1 MTDKQAKLEVVGEP
15 AKIDPTDVFN
25 DLAALRKASRLT
37 VQRKSVLVNVAV
49 DRPANNVYFRCHPDL
64 LLDDAT
70 VLRDNEGTS
79 RTFYFV
85 VPAMRA
91 HPQIAPHLRPVT
103 LALTST
109 WPSGNILIWPVPILG
124 DRDFKVWKSARTAFE
139 LAREHWV
146 QMAWNEF
153 ISDYQIETAEG
164 IDHQPAWPT
173 EAFEVLLKRAFDGK
187 VIDNQDHP
195 YVRRLRGILD

>member
-25 DLAALRKASRLT
+25 DLAALRKASKLT

-70 VLRDNEGTS
+70 VLRDDEGTS
-79 RTFYFV
+79 RTFYYV

-91 HPQIAPHLRPVT
+91 HPQLVPHLRPVT
-103 LALTST
+103 LGADQHMAGRQHPDLASAD
-109 WPSGNILIWPVPILG
+109 SG
-124 DRDFKVWKSARTAFE
+124 RARFQGLEIGAGC
-139 LAREHWV
+139 LRAR
-146 QMAWNEF
+146 A
-153 ISDYQIETAEG
+153 
-164 IDHQPAWPT
+164 
-173 EAFEVLLKRAFDGK
+173 
-187 VIDNQDHP
+187 
-195 YVRRLRGILD
+195 